1 LSEPDLIDSPIAA
14 RVVRDDH
21 ELVDVYGMAIPAVID
36 DPLAEYEAVRQGAGL
51 LDFSP
56 LLKVDVE
63 GPGAR
68 EKISRLH
75 SRDITKLA
83 PGRIAYGA
91 IHDDEGLMVDDSTV
105 MVRAEDR
112 IRVVG
117 GPGMPGAVIP
127 FAEEHG
133 LTAVERRDELAHLNV
148 QGPRSREIVSELT
161 SEDFTNGGFPYYTF
175 KESVTIAGIE
185 DIFVTRMGFTA
196 ELGYELFAPAD
207 RAVELYDSL
216 MEAGRPAGLRPVG
229 VAAIMMVRV
238 EAGMVMGEGLEYDG
252 TVSPWECG
260 LGWALDLEK
269 GDFRGRDAVLRLK
282 HQRTARLVSLILEQ
296 GGDAA
301 TEAALSV
308 DGEEVG
314 HVTMAISS
322 PHLDGRTLGL
332 AKVHRD
338 FASPGTEVSAR
349 VDGED
354 VPGALVATPVYD
366 PERKRVKS

>member
-91 IHDDEGLMVDDSTV
+91 ILDDEGLMVDDSTV

-161 SEDFTNGGFPYYTF
+161 SEDFTNGGFPYYTLARCQSF
-175 KESVTIAGIE
+175 LPSRTGKRDSVW
-185 DIFVTRMGFTA
+185 
-196 ELGYELFAPAD
+196 
-207 RAVELYDSL
+207 
-216 MEAGRPAGLRPVG
+216 AGRCHNHQWTGGRSRECPTKTWKRFTFSYIRWIQLKTTLPLQYSRKSNRHQTTQRFT
-229 VAAIMMVRV
+229 IRRV
-238 EAGMVMGEGLEYDG
+238 L
-252 TVSPWECG
+252 
-260 LGWALDLEK
+260 
-269 GDFRGRDAVLRLK
+269 
-282 HQRTARLVSLILEQ
+282 
-296 GGDAA
+296 
-301 TEAALSV
+301 
-308 DGEEVG
+308 
-314 HVTMAISS
+314 ISS
-322 PHLDGRTLGL
+322 P
-332 AKVHRD
+332 A
-338 FASPGTEVSAR
+338 
-349 VDGED
+349 
-354 VPGALVATPVYD
+354 
-366 PERKRVKS
+366 